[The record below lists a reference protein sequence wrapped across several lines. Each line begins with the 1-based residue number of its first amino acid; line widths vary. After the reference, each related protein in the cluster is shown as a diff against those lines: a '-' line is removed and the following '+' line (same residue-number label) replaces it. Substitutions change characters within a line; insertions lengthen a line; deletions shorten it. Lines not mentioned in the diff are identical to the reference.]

1 MIFRSWKNKIRFE
14 ERKKERERE
23 GEKTNILHFRNICGT
38 LFGWIINVYLE
49 GWNIVEITVPSNR

>member
-14 ERKKERERE
+14 ERKRERE
-23 GEKTNILHFRNICGT
+23 NEYTAFPQRICGT

-49 GWNIVEITVPSNR
+49 